1 MDSFDIN
8 LDNLEPISLKIDD
21 YDSAPSSNK
30 SVNFGGGIELLMNNT
45 KRSAGNATNIDLGDI
60 GSLENELN
68 ELSSGSGGNN
78 SSGSSNNGN
87 GSSSET
93 KVLSGISNFFG
104 FGSDKGLTPSASSAP
119 SESGLGQATK
129 ETGAGT
135 NKTWD
140 GFMKFNDIPDRP
152 IQSRM
157 TDREKLRK
165 KRLMMKRLDE
175 WREKGLVGN
184 HVHFNNDSSYEE
196 VEDEYETAL
205 EDKKKKES
213 TKLYSWW
220 FMTAV
225 NTIEYAN
232 SAFNP
237 FDVNLDGWGE
247 QVSDDID
254 SYDEIFGELYEKY
267 KGGKLSPEIALM
279 LRLGFS
285 AAVVNFTNRA
295 LSSATPGFNDVIRQS
310 PELMKAFTNATVNSM
325 SQQSPG
331 FAFANNLVNPEPTGR
346 QGPPPAAV
354 DPRAQAAQAKRP
366 GMVFTEPAN
375 SGINAVR
382 GSMFKEAGVELN
394 NNSFDSASRR
404 PQQQQ
409 QRSEQRPEM
418 SSRPEMSGVRPE
430 MSGVRPEMSGV
441 RPEMSG
447 PKNTNLDSILSG
459 LKTKTVDI
467 HENRDDDSVVSVTSL
482 NGSRIPSGRRR
493 KGSDKN
499 IVSLDI

>member
-68 ELSSGSGGNN
+68 ELSSGGGGQ
-78 SSGSSNNGN
+78 SHGSGSSNNGSSN
-87 GSSSET
+87 GDT

-104 FGSDKGLTPSASSAP
+104 FGSDKGLTPSTPSGPSAP

-152 IQSRM
+152 VQSRM

-267 KGGKLSPEIALM
+267 KGGKLAPEIALM

-354 DPRAQAAQAKRP
+354 DPRAQAAQTKRP
-366 GMVFTEPAN
+366 GMVFTEQQPAN

-394 NNSFDSASRR
+394 NNSFDSVSRR
-404 PQQQQ
+404 PQQQ
-409 QRSEQRPEM
+409 QRSEQRPEQ
-418 SSRPEMSGVRPE
+418 
-430 MSGVRPEMSGV
+430 

>member
-1 MDSFDIN
+1 MDSYGNMESFDIN
-8 LDNLEPISLKIDD
+8 IGDLEPVSFKIDD
-21 YDSAPSSNK
+21 YDSPAPSTSK
-30 SVNFGGGIELLMNNT
+30 SVNFGGGIELLMNNS
-45 KRSAGNATNIDLGDI
+45 KRSAGNSVNIDLGDI
-60 GSLENELN
+60 NSLENELN
-68 ELSSGSGGNN
+68 DLSSGPSPAPQGE
-78 SSGSSNNGN
+78 S
-87 GSSSET
+87 
-93 KVLSGISNFFG
+93 KMFSGIGNFFG
-104 FGSDKGLTPSASSAP
+104 LGGGDKETGTSSSSSGASN
-119 SESGLGQATK
+119 LGQATK

-140 GFMKFNDIPDRP
+140 GFVKFNDIPDRP
-152 IQSRM
+152 VQPRM
-157 TDREKLRK
+157 SDREKLRK
-165 KRLMMKRLDE
+165 KRMMIKRLDE
-175 WREKGLVGN
+175 WREKGLIGN
-184 HVHFNNDSSYEE
+184 HVHFNNDSPYEE

-213 TKLYSWW
+213 MKLYSWW

-237 FDVNLDGWGE
+237 FDINLDGWGE

-254 SYDEIFGELYEKY
+254 SYDEIFGELHEKY
-267 KGGKLSPEIALM
+267 KGGKLAPEIALL

-354 DPRAQAAQAKRP
+354 DPRSQAAAVTRP
-366 GMVFTEPAN
+366 GMVFTEQKSAKGDSSSSSSRPDI
-375 SGINAVR
+375 SAVR
-382 GSMFKEAGVELN
+382 GSMFKEAGIDLN
-394 NNSFDSASRR
+394 NNFESPNRR
-404 PQQQQ
+404 PPVAPRQ
-409 QRSEQRPEM
+409 
-418 SSRPEMSGVRPE
+418 
-430 MSGVRPEMSGV
+430 
-441 RPEMSG
+441 EMSG
-447 PKNTNLDSILSG
+447 PKNANLDSILSG
-459 LKTKTVDI
+459 LKTKNVDI
-467 HENRDDDSVVSVTSL
+467 HENRDDDSMVSVSSL
-482 NGSRIPSGRRR
+482 NGASIPSGRRR

-499 IVSLDI
+499 IVSLDL

>member
-21 YDSAPSSNK
+21 YDSAPSSSSK
-30 SVNFGGGIELLMNNT
+30 SVNFGGGIELLMNNS

-60 GSLENELN
+60 GSLETELN
-68 ELSSGSGGNN
+68 ELSSGGGGGN
-78 SSGSSNNGN
+78 SGSSNNGSNN
-87 GSSSET
+87 GNGET

-104 FGSDKGLTPSASSAP
+104 FGSDKGTGASGPSVP
-119 SESGLGQATK
+119 SDSGLGQATK

-152 IQSRM
+152 VQSRM

-267 KGGKLSPEIALM
+267 KGGKLAPEIALM

-310 PELMKAFTNATVNSM
+310 PELMKAFTNATVSSM

-366 GMVFTEPAN
+366 GMVFTEQQPAN

-404 PQQQQ
+404 PPLPPQQQ

-418 SSRPEMSGVRPE
+418 SGVRPE
-430 MSGVRPEMSGV
+430 MSGS

>member
-1 MDSFDIN
+1 MESFDIN
-8 LDNLEPISLKIDD
+8 LDNLDSLEPINIKLDD
-21 YDSAPSSNK
+21 FDSTPAPTTK
-30 SVNFGGGIELLMNNT
+30 SVNFGGGIELLMNNS
-45 KRSAGNATNIDLGDI
+45 KRSSNNAVNIDLNDI
-60 GSLENELN
+60 NNIDSELN
-68 ELSSGSGGNN
+68 ELSSTGES
-78 SSGSSNNGN
+78 
-87 GSSSET
+87 
-93 KVLSGISNFFG
+93 KMFSGISNFFG
-104 FGSDKGLTPSASSAP
+104 MGGSTDKPAVAEGGAP
-119 SESGLGQATK
+119 SLGQATK

-140 GFMKFNDIPDRP
+140 GFMKFNDVPDRP
-152 IQSRM
+152 VQPRM
-157 TDREKLRK
+157 TERERLRK
-165 KRLMMKRLDE
+165 KRQMIKRLDE
-175 WREKGLVGN
+175 WREKGLVGG

-213 TKLYSWW
+213 MKLYSWW

-267 KGGKLSPEIALM
+267 KGGKLAPEIALM

-325 SQQSPG
+325 AQQSPG
-331 FAFANNLVNPEPTGR
+331 FAFANNLVNQEPSGR
-346 QGPPPAAV
+346 QGPPPAAI
-354 DPRAQAAQAKRP
+354 DPRSQAAAASRP
-366 GMVFTEPAN
+366 GMVFTEQKSAKGDSSSSSRPDI
-375 SGINAVR
+375 SAVR
-382 GSMFKEAGVELN
+382 GSMFKESGVDLTN
-394 NNSFDSASRR
+394 NYESPNRR
-404 PQQQQ
+404 PPVAPP
-409 QRSEQRPEM
+409 RAEM
-418 SSRPEMSGVRPE
+418 TS
-430 MSGVRPEMSGV
+430 

-447 PKNTNLDSILSG
+447 PKTATWI
-459 LKTKTVDI
+459 
-467 HENRDDDSVVSVTSL
+467 RF
-482 NGSRIPSGRRR
+482 
-493 KGSDKN
+493 
-499 IVSLDI
+499 

>member
-1 MDSFDIN
+1 
-8 LDNLEPISLKIDD
+8 
-21 YDSAPSSNK
+21 
-30 SVNFGGGIELLMNNT
+30 LLMNNS

-68 ELSSGSGGNN
+68 ELSSGGGGN
-78 SSGSSNNGN
+78 SGSSNNGN
-87 GSSSET
+87 GSNGSET

-104 FGSDKGLTPSASSAP
+104 FGSDKGTGTSGPGPSVP
-119 SESGLGQATK
+119 SDSGLGQATK

-152 IQSRM
+152 VQSRM

-267 KGGKLSPEIALM
+267 KGGKLAPEIALM

-310 PELMKAFTNATVNSM
+310 PELMKAFTNATVSSM

-366 GMVFTEPAN
+366 GMVFTEQQPAN

-404 PQQQQ
+404 PPLPPQQQPRQ
-409 QRSEQRPEM
+409 EMPSRPEQRSEQ
-418 SSRPEMSGVRPE
+418 
-430 MSGVRPEMSGV
+430 

>member
-8 LDNLEPISLKIDD
+8 LDNLEPINLKIDD
-21 YDSAPSSNK
+21 YDSAPSSSSK

-68 ELSSGSGGNN
+68 ELSNGGG
-78 SSGSSNNGN
+78 SGSSNNGSSN
-87 GSSSET
+87 GSET

-104 FGSDKGLTPSASSAP
+104 FGSDKGTGSSGPTPSD
-119 SESGLGQATK
+119 SGLGQATK

-152 IQSRM
+152 VQSRM

-267 KGGKLSPEIALM
+267 KGGKLAPEIALM

-310 PELMKAFTNATVNSM
+310 PELMKAFTNATVSSM

-354 DPRAQAAQAKRP
+354 DPRAQAAQTKRP
-366 GMVFTEPAN
+366 GMVFTEQQPAN

-382 GSMFKEAGVELN
+382 GSMFKESGVELN

-404 PQQQQ
+404 PPLPPQQQQ
-409 QRSEQRPEM
+409 QRSEQ
-418 SSRPEMSGVRPE
+418 
-430 MSGVRPEMSGV
+430 

>member
-68 ELSSGSGGNN
+68 ELSSGGQSHGSSGGSN
-78 SSGSSNNGN
+78 GSSNGN
-87 GSSSET
+87 GDT

-104 FGSDKGLTPSASSAP
+104 FGSDKGLTPSTPSAP
-119 SESGLGQATK
+119 SDSGLGQATK

-152 IQSRM
+152 VQSRM

-196 VEDEYETAL
+196 VEDEYETEL

-267 KGGKLSPEIALM
+267 KGGKLAPEIALM

-310 PELMKAFTNATVNSM
+310 PELMKAFTNATVSSM

-354 DPRAQAAQAKRP
+354 DPRAQIKRP
-366 GMVFTEPAN
+366 GMVFTEQQPAN

-404 PQQQQ
+404 PPLAPQPRQEQMPS
-409 QRSEQRPEM
+409 RSEQRPEM
-418 SSRPEMSGVRPE
+418 SS
-430 MSGVRPEMSGV
+430 

>member
-1 MDSFDIN
+1 MESFDINLEN
-8 LDNLEPISLKIDD
+8 LDNLEPINIKLDD
-21 YDSAPSSNK
+21 FDLAPASAPASTSK
-30 SVNFGGGIELLMNNT
+30 SVNFGGGIELLMNNS
-45 KRSAGNATNIDLGDI
+45 KRSSNNSVNIDLNDI
-60 GSLENELN
+60 NNIDSELN
-68 ELSSGSGGNN
+68 ELSSAGES
-78 SSGSSNNGN
+78 
-87 GSSSET
+87 
-93 KVLSGISNFFG
+93 KMFSGISNFFG
-104 FGSDKGLTPSASSAP
+104 MGGNDKPATVNLSEGGAP
-119 SESGLGQATK
+119 SLGQATK

-140 GFMKFNDIPDRP
+140 GFMKFNDVPDRP
-152 IQSRM
+152 VQPRM

-165 KRLMMKRLDE
+165 KRQMIKRLDE
-175 WREKGLVGN
+175 WREKGLVGG
-184 HVHFNNDSSYEE
+184 HVHFNNDTPYEE

-213 TKLYSWW
+213 MKLYSWW

-267 KGGKLSPEIALM
+267 KGGKLAPEIALM

-325 SQQSPG
+325 AQQSPG
-331 FAFANNLVNPEPTGR
+331 FAFANNLVNQEPSGR
-346 QGPPPAAV
+346 QGPPPAAI
-354 DPRAQAAQAKRP
+354 DPRSQAATARP
-366 GMVFTEPAN
+366 GMVFTEQKSAKGDSSSSSRPDI
-375 SGINAVR
+375 SAVR
-382 GSMFKEAGVELN
+382 GSMFKESGVDLTN
-394 NNSFDSASRR
+394 NYESPNRR
-404 PQQQQ
+404 PPVAP
-409 QRSEQRPEM
+409 QRA
-418 SSRPEMSGVRPE
+418 EMSGN
-430 MSGVRPEMSGV
+430 V

-447 PKNTNLDSILSG
+447 PKNGNLDSILSG
-459 LKTKTVDI
+459 LKPKNIDI
-467 HENRDDDSVVSVTSL
+467 HENRDDDSVVSVSSLKDL
-482 NGSRIPSGRRR
+482 NGATIPSGRRR

-499 IVSLDI
+499 IVSLDL

>member
-21 YDSAPSSNK
+21 YDSAPSSSSK
-30 SVNFGGGIELLMNNT
+30 SVNFGGGIELLMNNS

-60 GSLENELN
+60 GSLETELN
-68 ELSSGSGGNN
+68 ELSSGGGGN
-78 SSGSSNNGN
+78 SGSSNNGSNN
-87 GSSSET
+87 GNGET

-104 FGSDKGLTPSASSAP
+104 FGSDKGTGASGPAP
-119 SESGLGQATK
+119 SDSGLGQATK

-152 IQSRM
+152 VQSRM

-267 KGGKLSPEIALM
+267 KGGKLAPEIALM

-310 PELMKAFTNATVNSM
+310 PELMKAFTNATVSSM

-354 DPRAQAAQAKRP
+354 DPRAQAAQTKRP
-366 GMVFTEPAN
+366 GMVFTEQQPAN

-404 PQQQQ
+404 PPLPPQQQQQ
-409 QRSEQRPEM
+409 QRQEM
-418 SSRPEMSGVRPE
+418 PS
-430 MSGVRPEMSGV
+430 